1 LVFAQVREDAVVGH
15 VVGSISPSERPANVV
30 RNSVEES
37 FEDLRVTYTLNPLT
51 KDLIEAAFD
60 IDRHSGNLVVAR
72 LLDREVQSEFRLE
85 IRALDTTASNNP
97 QSSAITVKIEVADVN
112 DNAPE
117 WPQDPIDLQ
126 VIKQKTYTS
135 LVWVPLKLGI

>member
-1 LVFAQVREDAVVGH
+1 MGH
-15 VVGSISPSERPANVV
+15 VVGSISPSERPADVI
-30 RNSVEES
+30 RNSIEEEAAES
-37 FEDLRVTYTLNPLT
+37 DSEELRITYTLNPLT
-51 KDLIEAAFD
+51 KDLIEGAFD

-72 LLDREVQSEFRLE
+72 LLDRELQSEFRLE

-112 DNAPE
+112 DNAPQ

-126 VIKQKTYTS
+126 VS
-135 LVWVPLKLGI
+135 SKLY